1 MLMMDEGWSSR
12 PLTTSQLQEFERQ
25 TLVFNYM
32 VLGIPVP
39 SHLVLPF
46 KRSYSSDPFSLH
58 PSSKY
63 LLHFCSLPFVLLTET
78 VISSFGSEFWE
89 ESRGRSG
96 TMEVQKNR
104 WEEVEVLQ
112 RRLGGLQILREA
124 QAQGQEVFNKDRG
137 NAFAH
142 QPILQLLLAHLFI
155 FVILHFY
162 TIGLA
167 LGSSISLV
175 RRGQR
180 ALQWTGECR

>member
-1 MLMMDEGWSSR
+1 MRGGAVGHSQRLSCRSLSGKLSS
-12 PLTTSQLQEFERQ
+12 LTTWCWGFLFLLILFSRLREATPRIRSLS
-25 TLVFNYM
+25 TRLVSIF
-32 VLGIPVP
+32 
-39 SHLVLPF
+39 
-46 KRSYSSDPFSLH
+46 
-58 PSSKY
+58 
-63 LLHFCSLPFVLLTET
+63 LHFCSLPFVLLTET